1 MGHYEEVTSVVQ
13 SDLQAQLNSEVIE
26 RAWVLLQEQ
35 LELFDLISK
44 YIISEK
50 EDYVIVVV
58 LVKYEIKIL

>member
-1 MGHYEEVTSVVQ
+1 MGHCEEVTSVVQ
-13 SDLQAQLNSEVIE
+13 SDLQAQLNSEGIE

>member
-13 SDLQAQLNSEVIE
+13 SDLQAQLNSEGIE

-50 EDYVIVVV
+50 EEYVIVVV

>member
-13 SDLQAQLNSEVIE
+13 SDLQAQLNSEGIE